1 MKYTIIPDIHADFE
15 RLNWSISQ
23 SKGRQIVLLGDLIDA
38 GKVVK
43 LPNDVGVLTS
53 ISKLIEIGQAVCVL
67 GNHELNAILF
77 HRRSSTTGM
86 PLRAHKVQHFN
97 QHKSF
102 IDSFGIETID
112 ALDWTSW
119 MLKTLPLWFELDG
132 VRVVHACWSDNAIN
146 IIKKRRPDGY
156 LQVEDLEEIAAKD
169 TEFACAVETI
179 TSGPEARLPDGY
191 SFIDNGG
198 HKRKSVRLSWW
209 NSNNT
214 SWKKAALSVPNLDQL
229 PNGKLPENLLDEI
242 YHSDA
247 KPVLVGHY
255 KMKGKP
261 KIQSSNASSLD
272 FPSHSCV
279 YQWAGETELTNKNLV
294 LNI

>member
-1 MKYTIIPDIHADFE
+1 
-15 RLNWSISQ
+15 
-23 SKGRQIVLLGDLIDA
+23 
-38 GKVVK
+38 
-43 LPNDVGVLTS
+43 
-53 ISKLIEIGQAVCVL
+53 
-67 GNHELNAILF
+67 
-77 HRRSSTTGM
+77 
-86 PLRAHKVQHFN
+86 
-97 QHKSF
+97 
-102 IDSFGIETID
+102 
-112 ALDWTSW
+112 
-119 MLKTLPLWFELDG
+119 
-132 VRVVHACWSDNAIN
+132 
-146 IIKKRRPDGY
+146 
-156 LQVEDLEEIAAKD
+156 
-169 TEFACAVETI
+169 
-179 TSGPEARLPDGY
+179 
-191 SFIDNGG
+191 
-198 HKRKSVRLSWW
+198 VRLSWW

-294 LNI
+294 LHI